1 MNPLSQVINLIIT
14 LAYVAIL
21 ARIILSFVIPFLGN
35 RPHPLVMQAA
45 GAINQITEP
54 FLGPI
59 RRVLPTFGQM
69 DFSPIVAI
77 LILQAI
83 GFIAKKVLGG

>member
-1 MNPLSQVINLIIT
+1 
-14 LAYVAIL
+14 
-21 ARIILSFVIPFLGN
+21 
-35 RPHPLVMQAA
+35 LVMQAA

>member
-1 MNPLSQVINLIIT
+1 MSSLIPIINFIIT

-21 ARIILSFVIPFLGN
+21 ARIILSFVIPLLGS
-35 RPHPLVMQAA
+35 RPHPLVLQAA
-45 GAINQITEP
+45 GVVNQITEP

-69 DFSPIVAI
+69 DFSPIAAI
-77 LILQAI
+77 LALQGI
-83 GFIAKKVLGG
+83 QWVLGRVLG